1 MWEKGSPVM
10 TDIDYGGIEVT
21 AVNDEVSPEGG
32 TPGKAACPD
41 CNKLLTITAAGELR
55 KHKCVNDIPT
65 TRTGASHKGPAAKR
79 PRTPSSVRN
88 LGVALIGAGVEYT
101 AAASV
106 SRWVECPASEVPA
119 DLGDDADIMI
129 GPVLDAIWPRLPKR
143 GQRVIKA
150 LADESDL
157 IMAAMAWYEWGR
169 TLKTWGDRHIATK
182 AAAEKPTRGFTDGVQ
197 ISESL
202 NGDGGPLL
210 GSLTPFTPDTVSG

>member
-1 MWEKGSPVM
+1 M
-10 TDIDYGGIEVT
+10 TDIDYEGLEVT
-21 AVNDEVSPEGG
+21 AVNDEVAPEGG

-41 CNKLLTITAAGELR
+41 CGKLLTITAAGELR
-55 KHKCVNDIPT
+55 KHKCVNDIST
-65 TRTGASHKGPAAKR
+65 TRTGGALHKAGAVKR

-106 SRWVECPASEVPA
+106 SRWVECPASEVPS

-143 GQRVIKA
+143 GQRIIKA

-157 IMAAMAWYEWGR
+157 IMAAMAWYEWGKA
-169 TLKTWGDRHIATK
+169 LKTWGDRYIATK
-182 AAAEKPTRGFTDGVQ
+182 AASEKPTRGFTDGITIQ
-197 ISESL
+197 ESA
-202 NGDGGPLL
+202 NGDGVTL
-210 GSLTPFTPDTVSG
+210 GTLQPFTPDPVSDTFM